1 MKFKYT
7 GIGIL
12 IVFMTF
18 VSAGCGSSGGGDDG
32 GGSDSDDSTTEENGD
47 GLTAAE
53 ISLLA
58 DPTSIVADGTGTSA
72 ITATVK
78 TATGQGVPDINVE
91 FGTDN
96 GSITAS
102 GISDSEGKAMAT
114 LTSSTEQGVVANVT
128 ASIGSISGTTTVTF
142 TAPPG
147 VSVDQITLSALPATL
162 SVNGDSTITATVSIA
177 GGEKAPDQTQ
187 VDFSITEGGGNFN
200 GLTIIT
206 ANTTDGNALVTLNG
220 PAVAG
225 TTTLLAT
232 AGGKTASVE
241 VMFVDGSIELT
252 VTPNSMLTTGSETP
266 ATVIATVKTALG
278 APVIDGT
285 EIEFTVDDPDLGT
298 LTPTGLTSY
307 TVATTNGKATTTFN
321 GGTNGGAVSITATW
335 TDQGISD
342 ETQITMLPPPGI
354 IQLKSGFPDPASISI
369 QGTGG
374 NSTSTVTFQVKDVN
388 GALVSDGYRVN
399 FEITGGPGGG
409 EMLTTDYAT
418 TVGGQVTTVV
428 KSGNKAGTLGIKAI
442 YADNS
447 NVSTT
452 LASIIAIVGGLPVGS
467 SFGIS
472 AQYLNISGLN
482 NALLE
487 DVISINAADLYGNKV
502 RDNTSIS
509 FKTYETGGSF
519 FPGSETTTTNG
530 TATNTLLSSGSSAIP
545 ANGFVSVTAETIGGK
560 STHITC
566 IAIDPDN
573 ADIIYAGTDGGG
585 AYRSMNKG
593 LDWINISASSSPDKT
608 GQNWI
613 DPYVNDIAIDTDDT
627 NCIYAAA
634 GYLGRGNLYLSN
646 NRGET
651 WDNNNV
657 EQWYGLI
664 PGLNAAVLTV
674 EADDATSDYVWI
686 GTYGKGA
693 WRSEY
698 GINFSSGG
706 DVTIIPTLDTSASSS
721 GANGTMST
729 PTLGLSAKT
738 EDWTVTYNPTIIAA
752 TATEPEAG
760 DNTGTG
766 IMGPIATN
774 NDTTPTDSWTV
785 TCYDQIN
792 GLWTVTGQLSGY
804 IGDVKTG
811 DPFNNVAYGIK
822 FTILSGSTLFL
833 NTDTFTFDTVA
844 SVIIKTWDVSGLMS
858 GIQAQA
864 ISDYLYTSN
873 NEEVSFLI
881 TEGTIDFEDGDK
893 FTFTTAESGLG
904 NGAVVT
910 DIVRKPNTHEDL
922 AVLYAGTVSGVYKST
937 NGGKTWIEP
946 FNFAGDNITC
956 LVHHPTDTEKI
967 YAGTKSSGVYYTDN
981 EGGSWTSANIGL
993 AMASKPI
1000 FTGPG
1005 TAKGSMSS
1013 VNISDTTKTE
1023 EWIVEYIAIDDGNTF
1038 SVSGSLSGQQET
1050 NYDIANE
1057 TSYTSNG
1064 GEVSFT
1070 ITPGIVDFEI
1080 GDKFVFNTL
1089 SGSIHVTDIVIPPTK
1104 TDNIYVT
1111 TYYENPDAYHA
1122 TGNVFKSAGADAGD
1136 ISWTVAGTGLPQY
1149 EPPEDTSLC
1158 AQHALAGDPATGSTL
1173 YVGGEG
1179 INMYYSAD
1187 SGAQW
1192 SQRKNGLTNR
1202 IMARMPVLFTDDCS
1216 LNIYPDSQI
1225 APVNFKIYI
1234 QDKNG
1239 NPPIAGSIF
1248 EIWMGLQ
1255 KLYSKVYADTI
1266 VNNGTYSEPGN
1277 PATDNPIIFSYSGWL
1292 PIEFR
1297 FTPTCDDEAPGCSGG
1312 EQSIFWP

>member
-1 MKFKYT
+1 MP
-7 GIGIL
+7 L
-12 IVFMTF
+12 
-18 VSAGCGSSGGGDDG
+18 GGDDG
-32 GGSDSDDSTTEENGD
+32 GGSDSGDSTAEENDD

-58 DPTSIVADGTGTSA
+58 DPTSIIADGISTST

-78 TATGQGVPDINVE
+78 TATGQGVPDIEVS

-96 GSITAS
+96 GSITARENT
-102 GISDSEGKAMAT
+102 DAEGKATAT

-128 ASIGSISGTTTVTF
+128 ASVGTIIPGTTTVTF

-187 VDFSITEGGGNFN
+187 VDFSIIEGGGDFN
-200 GLTIIT
+200 GLTTIT

-266 ATVIATVKTALG
+266 ATVIATVKTTLG
-278 APVIDGT
+278 APVSEGA
-285 EIEFTVDDPDLGT
+285 EIKFTVDDPDLGT
-298 LTPTGLTSY
+298 LSPTGLISY
-307 TVATTNGKATTTFN
+307 TVATTNGKASTTFN
-321 GGTNGGAVSITATW
+321 GGTNAGAVTITATW

-399 FEITGGPGGG
+399 FKIVGGPGGG
-409 EMLTTDYAT
+409 EMLTTDYVT

-452 LASIIAIVGGLPVGS
+452 LPSIIAIVGGLPVGS

-487 DVISINAADLYGNKV
+487 DVISINAADLNGNKV
-502 RDNTSIS
+502 PDNTSIS

-585 AYRSMNKG
+585 VYRSINKG
-593 LDWINISASSSPDKT
+593 LNWVNISASSSPDKT

-613 DPYVNDIAIDTDDT
+613 DPYVNDIAIDPDDT
-627 NCIYAAA
+627 NCIYAAV
-634 GYLGRGNLYLSN
+634 GYLGRGNLYRSN

-651 WDNNNV
+651 WDNDNV

-664 PGLNAAVLTV
+664 PGLNAAVLTA

-693 WRSEY
+693 WRSED
-698 GINFSSGG
+698 GENFLPGG
-706 DVTIIPTLDTSASSS
+706 DVTT
-721 GANGTMST
+721 TMST
-729 PTLGLSAKT
+729 SADEKLILMGGNKGQMSMPILGLSAKT
-738 EDWTVTYNPTIIAA
+738 EYWTVTYNPTIIAA

-766 IMGPIATN
+766 IMSPIATN
-774 NDTTPTDSWTV
+774 NDATPTDSWTV
-785 TCYDQIN
+785 TCYDQN
-792 GLWTVTGQLSGY
+792 SGLWSVTGELFGY
-804 IGDVKTG
+804 IGDAKTG
-811 DPFNNVAYGIK
+811 ELFNNPAYGIK
-822 FTILSGSTLFL
+822 FTILSGTTLFL

-844 SVIIKTWDVSGLMS
+844 SSLIKTWNVFGYSSGTHTQ
-858 GIQAQA
+858 GITNC
-864 ISDYLYTSN
+864 SYTSN
-873 NEEVSFLI
+873 NGEISFLI
-881 TEGTIDFEDGDK
+881 IEGAIDFADGDK
-893 FTFTTAESGLG
+893 FNFTTYESGLG
-904 NGAVVT
+904 NGIIVT
-910 DIVRKPNTHEDL
+910 DIVREPITHEDS
-922 AVLYAGTVSGVYKST
+922 AVLYAGTVSGVYKSID
-937 NGGKTWIEP
+937 GGKTWKETT
-946 FNFAGDNITC
+946 NFAGDNITC
-956 LVHHPTDTEKI
+956 LVHHPDPAKSGYL
-967 YAGTKSSGVYYTDN
+967 YAGTKSSGVYYTN
-981 EGGSWTSANIGL
+981 NGGTTPWVSKNDGL

-1000 FTGPG
+1000 FAGTG

-1013 VNISDTTKTE
+1013 VEISAATETE
-1023 EWIVEYIAIDDGNTF
+1023 EWTIECVQTAIGGGTF
-1038 SVSGSLSGQQET
+1038 SVSGSLSNTQ
-1050 NYDIANE
+1050 
-1057 TSYTSNG
+1057 TSYHIVDGTYTSNG

-1089 SGSIHVTDIVIPPTK
+1089 SGSIHVTDIVIPSTG
-1104 TDNIYVT
+1104 TDIYVT
-1111 TYYENPDAYHA
+1111 TYYENPDVYHA
-1122 TGNVFKSAGADAGD
+1122 TGNVFKSAGADAGG

-1158 AQHALAGDPATGSTL
+1158 AQHALAADPATGSTL

-1225 APVNFKIYI
+1225 VPVNFKIYI

-1239 NPPIAGSIF
+1239 NPPISGSTF
-1248 EIWMGLQ
+1248 EIWSISMGARLE
-1255 KLYSKVYADTI
+1255 KLYTKVYSDSL
-1266 VNNGTYSEPGN
+1266 VNNGTYSDPSN
-1277 PATDNPIIFSYSGWL
+1277 TATDNPIFFSYSGCL
-1292 PIEFR
+1292 PIEFC
-1297 FTPTCDDEAPGCSGG
+1297 FTPTCEDEAPGCSGG